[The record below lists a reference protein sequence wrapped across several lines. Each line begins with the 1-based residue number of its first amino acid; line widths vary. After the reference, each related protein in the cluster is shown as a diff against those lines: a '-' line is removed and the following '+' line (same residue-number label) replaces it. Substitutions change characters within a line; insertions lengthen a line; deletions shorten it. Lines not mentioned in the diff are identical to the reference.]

1 MSEDMGFTTPFS
13 TFNDVKTTNPLI
25 ADANASIQNKNLT
38 QVAWDFS
45 MMPSEEYKNVLGQA
59 MLAYAQGTGDWN
71 AVVDAFVNNW
81 ATEYQATH

>member
-1 MSEDMGFTTPFS
+1 MGFTTPFS

-25 ADANASIQNKNLT
+25 ADANESIQNKKLT

-59 MLAYAQGTGDWN
+59 MLAYAQGTGSWDD
-71 AVVDAFVNNW
+71 VVKAFVDNW
-81 ATEYQATH
+81 ATEYENAHANQ